1 MIEALSD
8 DLNTP
13 LALSHLHELA
23 GDLNKAAGGGKA
35 GASSRLLA
43 AGRLLGLLQQD
54 PENWF
59 KGGAREGGPDD
70 AAIEAL
76 IEERNAAR
84 ADKDFTRAD
93 EIRDQLASQGVL
105 LEDGGQ
111 GTTWK
116 RG

>member
-1 MIEALSD
+1 MPLED

-13 LALSHLHELA
+13 QALAQLHKNLSV
-23 GDLNKAAGGGKA
+23 LNKDEPKAEIAKGYLLMGGE
-35 GASSRLLA
+35 
-43 AGRLLGLLQQD
+43 LLGLLQQD
-54 PENWF
+54 PEDWF

-76 IEERNAAR
+76 IEERNQAR

-93 EIRDQLASQGVL
+93 DIRDRLDDQGIL
-105 LEDGGQ
+105 LEDGTE

-116 RG
+116 RA